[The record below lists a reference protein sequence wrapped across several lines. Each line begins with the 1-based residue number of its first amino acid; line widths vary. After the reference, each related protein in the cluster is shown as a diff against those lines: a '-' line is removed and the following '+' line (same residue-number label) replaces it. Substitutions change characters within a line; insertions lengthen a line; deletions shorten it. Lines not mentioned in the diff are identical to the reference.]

1 MLAALLPLLPTI
13 LVKVAGALIPALAP
27 VADAVVAQRK
37 QESEERQASARNAV
51 EVRKATAGQWEQR
64 LLAFIVGGVPTA
76 HFAAIGIGTT
86 FVAPFKK
93 LGHDVGWW
101 EWLLF
106 VPPMPAPFDQ
116 YEGPI
121 LLSFY
126 GLVGATMAFQ
136 KVAGAIAIRKL
147 TK

>member
-1 MLAALLPLLPTI
+1 MIAALLPLLPTI
-13 LVKVAGALIPALAP
+13 AIKLLAAFIPALAP

-37 QESEERQASARNAV
+37 LESEERQAYARNAV

-64 LLAFIVGGVPTA
+64 LLAFIVGAVPTA

-101 EWLLF
+101 EWLLY
-106 VPPMPAPFDQ
+106 VPPMPPPFDK

-126 GLVGATMAFQ
+126 GLVGAVAVGQ
-136 KVAGAIAIRKL
+136 KIAGAYAIGKL
-147 TK
+147 AK